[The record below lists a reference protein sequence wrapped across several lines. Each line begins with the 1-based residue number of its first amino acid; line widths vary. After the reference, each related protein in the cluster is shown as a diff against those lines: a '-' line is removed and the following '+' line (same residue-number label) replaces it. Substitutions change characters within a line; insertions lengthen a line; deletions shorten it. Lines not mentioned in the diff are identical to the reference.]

1 MKKRSRTLEASK
13 YVMVGA
19 LVTVGSATTAFAAT
33 DAVVNSDRVYVQTAT
48 DSSAAVIMLINQG
61 APLTVTA
68 EKDRFYQVVV
78 DGIENMYVEK
88 EYVDLQGEPDFP
100 DITEEAAPEE
110 FLSEEAGDEE
120 IGDAALEGEAP
131 AALEVP
137 AEQGEATNVSG
148 ATEAAAPKLGYAV
161 VLSESGLNL
170 RIDASGSAEVIT
182 ALDNGT
188 AVDII
193 DTGAEWTKVQYG
205 TEVGYMATEYLA
217 IKEGAKPEQP
227 IAVTSKGEK
236 FVEYAKQFMGTPYVW
251 GGTNLSRGVDCSGFV
266 YSVYK
271 HFGITLNRTS
281 RSMPNDGYRVKKADL
296 QKGDLVF
303 FDTSGSNNGAI
314 SHVGMYIGNGQ
325 FIHSSS
331 GKKRGV
337 TISSLGDSY
346 YTRTYVTAA
355 RVL

>member
-1 MKKRSRTLEASK
+1 
-13 YVMVGA
+13 
-19 LVTVGSATTAFAAT
+19 
-33 DAVVNSDRVYVQTAT
+33 
-48 DSSAAVIMLINQG
+48 
-61 APLTVTA
+61 
-68 EKDRFYQVVV
+68 VVV

-100 DITEEAAPEE
+100 DITDV
-110 FLSEEAGDEE
+110 EAGDEE
-120 IGDAALEGEAP
+120 NGEDALE
-131 AALEVP
+131 
-137 AEQGEATNVSG
+137 GEATNVSG
-148 ATEAAAPKLGYAV
+148 ATEASAPKQVYAV
-161 VLSESGLNL
+161 VLSETGLNL
-170 RIDASGSAEVIT
+170 RIDANRSAEVIT
-182 ALDNGT
+182 AVENGT
-188 AVDII
+188 AVDIL
-193 DTGAEWTKVQYG
+193 DSGDEWTKVKYG
-205 TEVGYMATEYLA
+205 EETGYMATEFLS

-337 TISSLGDSY
+337 TISSLGDAY
-346 YTRTYVTAA
+346 YSRTYVTAA